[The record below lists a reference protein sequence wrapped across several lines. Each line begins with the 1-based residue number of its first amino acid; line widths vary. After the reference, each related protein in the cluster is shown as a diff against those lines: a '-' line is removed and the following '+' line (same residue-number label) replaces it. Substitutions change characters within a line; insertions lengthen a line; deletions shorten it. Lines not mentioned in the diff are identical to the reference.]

1 MAAGEATEA
10 SDVSDERLLEAA
22 AAGDRSAFAR
32 LLPRHLPRILAL
44 AQRLLGSREEAEDIA
59 QETMLRLW
67 RKAPSWKRDGPT
79 VSAWVYAVA
88 LTLCRKAWRRRGPPT
103 SALEED
109 VADASPSPVESAE
122 RRERAR
128 RLREALARLPQ
139 RQREVLVLFYDH
151 GLSMNE
157 IGETLGIG
165 VHAVESLLARG
176 RTRLRCELRDQ
187 PR

>member
-10 SDVSDERLLEAA
+10 SDVSDERLLQAA

-44 AQRLLGSREEAEDIA
+44 AQRLLGSRAEAEDIA

-67 RKAPSWKRDGPT
+67 RKAPFWKRDGPA
-79 VSAWVYAVA
+79 VSAWIYAVA
-88 LTLCRKAWRRRGPPT
+88 LTLCRRAWRRRGPPT

-109 VADASPSPVESAE
+109 LVDSSPSPAE
-122 RRERAR
+122 AAEHRERAR
-128 RLREALARLPQ
+128 RLREALARLPP
-139 RQREVLVLFYDH
+139 RQREALVLFYDH
-151 GLSMNE
+151 GLAMNE
-157 IGETLGIG
+157 IGETMGIG

-176 RTRLRCELRDQ
+176 RARLRRELREE
-187 PR
+187 RG